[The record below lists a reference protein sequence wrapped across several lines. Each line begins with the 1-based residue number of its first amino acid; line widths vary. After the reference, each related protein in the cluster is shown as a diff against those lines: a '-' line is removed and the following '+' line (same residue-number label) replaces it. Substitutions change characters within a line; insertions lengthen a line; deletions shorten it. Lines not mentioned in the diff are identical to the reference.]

1 MMESTDQQMVV
12 AVNGVPAVKLSR
24 DDEDYL
30 DKLLSEKKV
39 VDATAGLDCTQKL
52 INAGKSQ
59 LEDDPAIIWKK
70 KKKVWMDER
79 GRHSVVVVVEILG
92 PPLQSKKTKMKK
104 SVVRSLS
111 SSSFWL
117 FLEALDRI

>member
-1 MMESTDQQMVV
+1 MMMMESTDQQMVV

-52 INAGKSQ
+52 INAGKFSTSRRRPSYH
-59 LEDDPAIIWKK
+59 LKK
-70 KKKVWMDER
+70 KKRRRRRKR
-79 GRHSVVVVVEILG
+79 KL
-92 PPLQSKKTKMKK
+92 
-104 SVVRSLS
+104 
-111 SSSFWL
+111 
-117 FLEALDRI
+117 